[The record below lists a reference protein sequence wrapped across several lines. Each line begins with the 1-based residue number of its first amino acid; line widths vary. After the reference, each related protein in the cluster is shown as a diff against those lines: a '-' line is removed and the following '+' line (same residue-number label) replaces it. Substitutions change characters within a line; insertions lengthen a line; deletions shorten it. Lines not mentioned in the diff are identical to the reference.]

1 MKALKDFIMRSLPG
15 VTIAFMIA
23 AFIFV
28 YFTPNMVTTIP
39 AGYIGVFWKRFDEG
53 TVTNHFF
60 REGNR
65 LILPWNKIISYDARM
80 QRVSEDY
87 DIISANGLAIG
98 ANITFRFRISRKR
111 IGLLHKY
118 LGPNYVNTV
127 LIPKIGAI
135 ARAEAAKYSPV
146 QLYSTNRGDVE
157 EAILAVAMEQLV
169 RVTQDVIATEE
180 KERATR
186 KLPPLPDAPDPIVK
200 LHDVSFRSVTLP
212 QLVERA
218 IERKEEQFHINL
230 EYNFRLDRERKESER
245 KAIEARGIQSF
256 QRIVSDG
263 ITDAYLRW
271 KGIDA
276 TLQLAQ
282 SNNSKIVVIG
292 SGKDGLPI
300 ILGPIDSSSGNA
312 DTPGPNSRPGTELQA
327 RFGRQSDIPASGPHH
342 GVERGGDAYPIRTTA
357 DRVPGRGDISG
368 TNAGASSTTATR
380 PLAGPKAGRK
390 GVKQNTPLN

>member
-1 MKALKDFIMRSLPG
+1 MKALKNFMMRSLPG

-23 AFIFV
+23 AFIMI
-28 YFTPNMVTTIP
+28 YFTPNMVITIP
-39 AGYIGVFWKRFDEG
+39 AGYIGVLWKRFDNG
-53 TVTNHFF
+53 TITNRFY

-118 LGPNYVNTV
+118 LGPNYLNTV

-146 QLYSTNRGDVE
+146 QLYSTNREDVE
-157 EAILAVAMEQLV
+157 EAILAVAKEQLV
-169 RVTQDVIATEE
+169 QVTQDVIATEA

-186 KLPPLPDAPDPIVK
+186 KLPPLPDAPDPVVN
-200 LHDVSFRSVTLP
+200 LHDVSVRSVTLP
-212 QLVERA
+212 HLVERA
-218 IERKEEQFHINL
+218 IERKEEQFHINQ

-276 TLQLAQ
+276 TLQLAL
-282 SNNSKIVVIG
+282 SNNSKIVLIG

-300 ILGPIDSSSGNA
+300 ILGPLDNNPGNA
-312 DTPGPNSRPGTELQA
+312 GAPAPGTHPGTELEA
-327 RFGRQSDIPASGPHH
+327 LLGRQSDTPTAKSPQRANTGDGIFPNSSTADLDPGRNKTSGTSAGAPS
-342 GVERGGDAYPIRTTA
+342 VTTA
-357 DRVPGRGDISG
+357 RPPAG
-368 TNAGASSTTATR
+368 TNASQKTAER
-380 PLAGPKAGRK
+380 
-390 GVKQNTPLN
+390 NSPLN

>member
-1 MKALKDFIMRSLPG
+1 MKTLKNLMMQSLPG
-15 VTIAFMIA
+15 VTITFMIV
-23 AFIFV
+23 AFVFV
-28 YFTPNMVTTIP
+28 YFIPNMVTTIP
-39 AGYIGVFWKRFDEG
+39 AGYIGVLWKRFDNG
-53 TVTNHFF
+53 TVINAFF

-65 LILPWNKIISYDARM
+65 LILPWNKIVSYDARM

-87 DIISANGLAIG
+87 DIISSNGLAIG
-98 ANITFRFRISRKR
+98 ANITFRYRISRER

-118 LGPNYVNTV
+118 LGPNYLNTV

-157 EAILAVAMEQLV
+157 EAILAAAKQKMIE
-169 RVTQDVIATEE
+169 VTQDVISTEA
-180 KERATR
+180 KERAAR
-186 KLPPLPDAPDPIVK
+186 RLPPLPDAPDPIVR
-200 LHDVSFRSVTLP
+200 LHDISFRSVTLP

-282 SNNSKIVVIG
+282 SNNSKIVLIG

-300 ILGPIDSSSGNA
+300 ILGPLDSGSGYTGNSGQRTPAKSGLEALPGRQTGPVALKPRLHIDSGSNASPTPFEAAPPPGPNTVNSPHSGGSPITSSSGA
-312 DTPGPNSRPGTELQA
+312 HTTGKA
-327 RFGRQSDIPASGPHH
+327 F
-342 GVERGGDAYPIRTTA
+342 ERNP
-357 DRVPGRGDISG
+357 S
-368 TNAGASSTTATR
+368 
-380 PLAGPKAGRK
+380 
-390 GVKQNTPLN
+390 LN

>member
-1 MKALKDFIMRSLPG
+1 MKALKNFMMRSLPG
-15 VTIAFMIA
+15 VTITFMIA
-23 AFIFV
+23 MFIMV
-28 YFTPNMVTTIP
+28 YFTPNMVITIP
-39 AGYIGVFWKRFDEG
+39 AGYIGVLWKRFDDG
-53 TVTNHFF
+53 TMTNRFY

-118 LGPNYVNTV
+118 LGPNYLNTV

-146 QLYSTNRGDVE
+146 QLYSTNREDVE
-157 EAILAVAMEQLV
+157 EAILAVAKEQLV
-169 RVTQDVIATEE
+169 QVTKDVIATEE
-180 KERATR
+180 KERADR
-186 KLPPLPDAPDPIVK
+186 RLPPLPDAPDPIVK
-200 LHDVSFRSVTLP
+200 LHDISFRSVTLP
-212 QLVERA
+212 QLVEKA

-282 SNNSKIVVIG
+282 SNNSKIVLIG

-300 ILGPIDSSSGNA
+300 ILGPLDNTPGNA
-312 DTPGPNSRPGTELQA
+312 GPTTGAHPETDLEALLDQQSDTPAVKSRQRVETGGGSFPNSSTADPKSGRNETSGTVA
-327 RFGRQSDIPASGPHH
+327 
-342 GVERGGDAYPIRTTA
+342 GDPSITTA
-357 DRVPGRGDISG
+357 
-368 TNAGASSTTATR
+368 R
-380 PLAGPKAGRK
+380 PLPGANAPEKPTG
-390 GVKQNTPLN
+390 QSSQLN

>member
-1 MKALKDFIMRSLPG
+1 MKALKNFMMRSLPG

-39 AGYIGVFWKRFDEG
+39 AGYVGVLWKRFNDG

-98 ANITFRFRISRKR
+98 ANITFRYRISRKR

-118 LGPNYVNTV
+118 LGPNYLNTV

-135 ARAEAAKYSPV
+135 ARAESAKYSPV

-157 EAILAVAMEQLV
+157 EAILAVAKEQLV
-169 RVTQDVIATEE
+169 RVTQDVIVTEE
-180 KERATR
+180 KERAAL
-186 KLPPLPDAPDPIVK
+186 KLPPLPDAPDPIIK
-200 LHDVSFRSVTLP
+200 LHDISFRSVTLP
-212 QLVERA
+212 LLVEKA
-218 IERKEEQFHINL
+218 IERKEEQFHVNL

-282 SNNSKIVVIG
+282 SNNSKIVLIG
-292 SGKDGLPI
+292 SGKDGLPL
-300 ILGPIDSSSGNA
+300 ILGPIDSSSGNV
-312 DTPGPNSRPGTELQA
+312 TPPGPGPHSGTELQA
-327 RFGRQSDIPASGPHH
+327 RFGAQLDATAAKPRQDA
-342 GVERGGDAYPIRTTA
+342 ERADPIFPNSSTA
-357 DRVPGRGDISG
+357 DLDPGRIATKDKSTG
-368 TNAGASSTTATR
+368 TSPIKTARPPAGINAVEKSAERNQS
-380 PLAGPKAGRK
+380 
-390 GVKQNTPLN
+390 LN

>member
-1 MKALKDFIMRSLPG
+1 MKALKKYIMRSLPG

-23 AFIFV
+23 AFVFV
-28 YFTPNMVTTIP
+28 YFMPNMVTTIP
-39 AGYIGVFWKRFDEG
+39 AGYIGVLWKRFDDG
-53 TVTNHFF
+53 TVINHFF

-65 LILPWNKIISYDARM
+65 MILPWNKIISYDARM

-98 ANITFRFRISRKR
+98 ANITFRYRISRKR

-118 LGPNYVNTV
+118 LGPNYLNTV

-157 EAILAVAMEQLV
+157 EAILAVAKEQLV
-169 RVTQDVIATEE
+169 QVTRDVISTEAI
-180 KERATR
+180 ERAAR
-186 KLPPLPDAPDPIVK
+186 RLPPLPDKPDPVVQ
-200 LHDVSFRSVTLP
+200 LHDISFRSVTLP
-212 QLVERA
+212 QLVEKA

-282 SNNSKIVVIG
+282 SNNSKIVLIG

-300 ILGPIDSSSGNA
+300 ILGPVDNTPNNAGSSA
-312 DTPGPNSRPGTELQA
+312 PDIHRGTGLEAQ
-327 RFGRQSDIPASGPHH
+327 FGRQSDAPDTRSNQNVKSRDNNHSNNAILNPESAPDDTGLSNSPPSRITTTPPAKSTS
-342 GVERGGDAYPIRTTA
+342 ATT
-357 DRVPGRGDISG
+357 
-368 TNAGASSTTATR
+368 NSSN
-380 PLAGPKAGRK
+380 
-390 GVKQNTPLN
+390 QNTSLY

>member
-1 MKALKDFIMRSLPG
+1 
-15 VTIAFMIA
+15 
-23 AFIFV
+23 
-28 YFTPNMVTTIP
+28 
-39 AGYIGVFWKRFDEG
+39 
-53 TVTNHFF
+53 
-60 REGNR
+60 
-65 LILPWNKIISYDARM
+65 M

-87 DIISANGLAIG
+87 DIISSNGLAIG
-98 ANITFRFRISRKR
+98 VNITFRYRVSRKR

-118 LGPNYVNTV
+118 LGPNYLNTV

-157 EAILAVAMEQLV
+157 EGILTAVKRQMIQ
-169 RVTQDVIATEE
+169 VTKDVISTEA
-180 KERATR
+180 KERAAR
-186 KLPPLPDAPDPIVK
+186 RLPPLPDEPDPIVR
-200 LHDVSFRSVTLP
+200 LHDISFRSVTLP
-212 QLVERA
+212 HLVKKA

-282 SNNSKIVVIG
+282 SNNSKIVLIG

-300 ILGPIDSSSGNA
+300 ILGPLDSGVGDVAHSGQRAPAKGGFEALPEQQAGPVPRNRASILTQEVTYLQPPSKRRRRPALTLSTDRIRAVLQSLLRQGRIQSGKPPRETRPTIKSRVSALKDSTCGLSRSS
-312 DTPGPNSRPGTELQA
+312 EKY
-327 RFGRQSDIPASGPHH
+327 QSLVFKNI
-342 GVERGGDAYPIRTTA
+342 I
-357 DRVPGRGDISG
+357 I
-368 TNAGASSTTATR
+368 STT
-380 PLAGPKAGRK
+380 
-390 GVKQNTPLN
+390 VIISQ

>member
-1 MKALKDFIMRSLPG
+1 MKAVKDFIMRSLPG
-15 VTIAFMIA
+15 VTIAFMIT

-39 AGYIGVFWKRFDEG
+39 AGYIGVLWKRFDDG

-98 ANITFRFRISRKR
+98 ANITFRYRISRKR

-180 KERATR
+180 KERAAR

-282 SNNSKIVVIG
+282 SNNSKIVLIG

-312 DTPGPNSRPGTELQA
+312 GTPGPNTRPGSELQA
-327 RFGRQSDIPASGPHH
+327 RFGRQSGIPASRPHH
-342 GVERGGDAYPIRTTA
+342 SVERGDDTYPNRTTA
-357 DRVPGRGDISG
+357 DQAPGRNDLSG
-368 TNAGASSTTATR
+368 TNAGTSSITATL
-380 PLAGPKAGRK
+380 PLARPKAGRK
-390 GVKQNTPLN
+390 SANQSPPLN